1 MRAQN
6 NLVIKVKRI
15 CKSCEA
21 EFTANNNKSVL
32 CLRCRN
38 IERAVENTG
47 FTEKHKDKTITLSNG
62 LEILNNAAGKE
73 VAYGG

>member
-6 NLVIKVKRI
+6 NFVINEKRI

-21 EFTANNNKSVL
+21 EFTANNKKSVL

-38 IERAVENTG
+38 IEKAIRDTG
-47 FTEKHKDKTITLSNG
+47 FTEKHGNKTIMLSNG

>member
-6 NLVIKVKRI
+6 NLVLNEKRI
-15 CKSCEA
+15 CKRCEE
-21 EFTANNNKSVL
+21 EFTANNAKSVL

-38 IERAVENTG
+38 IERAVGNTG
-47 FTEKHKDKTITLSNG
+47 FTEKQRDKTIMLSNG

-73 VAYGG
+73 VAFG